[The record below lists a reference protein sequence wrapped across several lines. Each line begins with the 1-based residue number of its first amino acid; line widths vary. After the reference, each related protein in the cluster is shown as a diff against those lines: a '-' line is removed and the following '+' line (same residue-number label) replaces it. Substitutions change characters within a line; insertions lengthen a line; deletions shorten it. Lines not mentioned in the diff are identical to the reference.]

1 MDFGVLARDAK
12 VKFLD
17 QCLCRK
23 GKDMAG
29 YKAVDLPMHCNLA
42 KKGLTPA
49 YVR

>member
-29 YKAVDLPMHCNLA
+29 YKAVDLPNLA